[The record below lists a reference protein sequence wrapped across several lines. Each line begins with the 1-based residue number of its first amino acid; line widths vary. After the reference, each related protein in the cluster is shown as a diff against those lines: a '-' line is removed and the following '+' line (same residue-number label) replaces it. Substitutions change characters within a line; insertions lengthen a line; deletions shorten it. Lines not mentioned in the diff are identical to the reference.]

1 MRSRAFESEAG
12 VEIAPQP
19 DYQSCGATCLHAVY
33 RYYGQPLAL
42 AQVID
47 EVPRLETG
55 GTLAVMLANHA
66 LRRGFGAR
74 IYTYNLQAFDPSW
87 FDGDVTVDVAER
99 LRAQSKVKNARRL
112 HISTKAYFEFLE
124 HGGEIRYEDLTP
136 GLLAGLLGGGRPI
149 LTGLSATYLYRAMR
163 ERPDDDV
170 EDDVRGYP
178 VGHFVLLSGYESAT
192 QRVHVADPLL
202 PNPMSSGHYYAVDVH
217 RVLGAILLGV
227 LTYDAN
233 LLVIE
238 PPEGEA

>member
-1 MRSRAFESEAG
+1 M
-12 VEIAPQP
+12 EIAPQP
-19 DYQSCGATCLHAVY
+19 DLQSCGATCLHAVY
-33 RYYGQPLAL
+33 RYYGLPLDL
-42 AQVID
+42 GQVID
-47 EVPRLETG
+47 EVPKLETG

-66 LRRGFGAR
+66 LRRGFSAR

-87 FDGDVTVDVAER
+87 FDGDAGVNLEER

-112 HISTKAYFEFLE
+112 HISTKAYYEFLE
-124 HGGEIRYEDLTP
+124 HGGEVLFEDLTP
-136 GLLAGLLGGGRPI
+136 GFLADLLEGGRPV

-163 ERPDDDV
+163 ERPEDDV
-170 EDDVRGYP
+170 EDDVRGSP
-178 VGHFVLLSGYESAT
+178 VGHFVLLSNYESET
-192 QRVHVADPLL
+192 ERVHVADPLL

-238 PPEGEA
+238 PPDDEQEA